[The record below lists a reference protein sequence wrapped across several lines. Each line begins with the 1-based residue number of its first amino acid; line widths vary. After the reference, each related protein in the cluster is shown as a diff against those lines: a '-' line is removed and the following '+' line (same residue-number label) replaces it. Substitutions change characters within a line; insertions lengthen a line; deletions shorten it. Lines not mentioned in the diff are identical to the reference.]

1 MAVERKD
8 IEIFFKIEGLEA
20 YITDLQTLDNVLQQ
34 VNTATTKAKEATN
47 ELETSTQSFEK
58 LEENLSA
65 AEGGVKVLA
74 GGFEALA
81 GAASLLGLE
90 ENPFFKELSENV
102 IGVLAL
108 SRGAIDASE
117 GVKLLAQN
125 QRLATAAQAAYNA
138 VAALNPYVL
147 LAAAVIALAGALLL
161 YANRTKDTTEETKRQ
176 SKALQDLQTEL
187 DKTIERER
195 ELAQAKGEFDAD
207 EQSAI
212 NRREA
217 SELQNINDTIS
228 DQIYLLTQR
237 YSDLSDEEKT
247 ELQNLRNQVTE
258 NVKKIDQLNFEN
270 VLIDKRTAAKKKEA
284 EQEAANERQR
294 EANRKAEERRNQ
306 QRQLE
311 AELTLKAIE
320 GEREREVEILR
331 RKYEEDLALAKGNA
345 ELTKLVQEQF
355 LRDIKALNDQFRLEV
370 AKPLLSSENY
380 FPKEEFETTAERI
393 ARLRREIFDTKQ
405 LIVSTNNEIGAS
417 STNVADAWSVS
428 YKKAFDQVLEEPSV
442 AADLLR
448 RDTKAAIDFATNLNT
463 IFTKDN
469 EKRAERNFKLQK
481 ALSLSSAIINTAEAV
496 TAALTDRTQPSTL
509 IRILQTAAVAAA
521 GAAQIATIS
530 RQKFQPNG
538 DGGNTPPPS
547 APPPPPL
554 PTGVNNP
561 GQTITPGQTSTG
573 QQIQQEPVRAYV
585 LVSDV
590 NNAQQANT
598 QIENLSKL

>member
-125 QRLATAAQAAYNA
+125 QRLATAAQAAFNA

-161 YANRTKDTTEETKRQ
+161 YANRTKDTTEDTKKQ
-176 SKALQDLQTEL
+176 SKALQDLQDEL
-187 DKTIERER
+187 DKTIGFER
-195 ELAQAKGEFDAD
+195 ELAEARGEFDPEDQTAFNRQ
-207 EQSAI
+207 EAQS
-212 NRREA
+212 
-217 SELQNINDTIS
+217 LQTINDKIS
-228 DQIYLLTQR
+228 DQIFLLTKR

-247 ELQNLRNQVTE
+247 ELENLRNQITE
-258 NVKKIDQLNFEN
+258 NNTKINQLNQEN
-270 VLIDKRTAAKKKEA
+270 ILIDTRTATKKKEA
-284 EQEAANERQR
+284 EQDAATERQR

-311 AELTLKAIE
+311 AELTLKAIQD
-320 GEREREVEILR
+320 ERAREVEILR

-380 FPKEEFETTAERI
+380 FPKDEFETTAERL
-393 ARLRREIFDTKQ
+393 ARLRQEIFDTKQ

-428 YKKAFDQVLEEPSV
+428 YKKAFDQVLEEPSKG
-442 AADLLR
+442 ADLLK
-448 RDTKAAIDFATNLNT
+448 RDVTAAIDFVNNLNT

-469 EKRAERNFKLQK
+469 EKRAKRNFKLNK
-481 ALSLSSAIINTAEAV
+481 ALALSTAVINTAEAI
-496 TAALTDRTQPSTL
+496 TTALTDKTQPSTL

-530 RQKFQPNG
+530 RQRFKPDG
-538 DGGNTPPPS
+538 DGGDTPSPS

-590 NNAQQANT
+590 NSAQQANT

>member
-102 IGVLAL
+102 VGVLAL
-108 SRGAIDASE
+108 SRGAIDAAE
-117 GVKLLAQN
+117 GAKLLAQN

-147 LAAAVIALAGALLL
+147 LAAAVIALAGALLI
-161 YANRTKDTTEETKRQ
+161 YSNRTKDTTEDTKRQ
-176 SKALQDLQTEL
+176 SQALKDLQTEL
-187 DKTIERER
+187 DKTIGFER
-195 ELAQAKGEFDAD
+195 ELADARGEFDPEDQAAFNRQ
-207 EQSAI
+207 EAQS
-212 NRREA
+212 
-217 SELQNINDTIS
+217 LQTINDKIS
-228 DQIYLLTQR
+228 DQIFLLTKR

-247 ELQNLRNQVTE
+247 ELENLRNQIKE
-258 NVKKIDQLNFEN
+258 NNTKINQLNQENILIDTRQRTKEKEAAAEKKIE
-270 VLIDKRTAAKKKEA
+270 E
-284 EQEAANERQR
+284 QR
-294 EANRKAEERRNQ
+294 EANRKAEERRNK

-320 GEREREVEILR
+320 DERLRDLESLR
-331 RKYEEDLALAKGNA
+331 RKYEADLELAKGNA
-345 ELTKLVQEQF
+345 ELIKLVNEQ
-355 LRDIKALNDQFRLEV
+355 LQRDIQAINEKYAAKAIE
-370 AKPLLSSENY
+370 PLGPL
-380 FPKEEFETTAERI
+380 KQQTTEIATLIESASTSVTDSASDAADTLGAEY
-393 ARLRREIFDTKQ
+393 A
-405 LIVSTNNEIGAS
+405 
-417 STNVADAWSVS
+417 
-428 YKKAFDQVLEEPSV
+428 KAFKSFTEEPGE
-442 AADLLR
+442 AFDLLR
-448 RDTKAAIDFATNLNT
+448 RDSEAAFDFISNLNT

-469 EKRAERNFKLQK
+469 EKRAERTFNLNK
-481 ALSLSSAIINTAEAV
+481 ALGITSAVINTAEAI
-496 TAALTDRTQPSTL
+496 TAALTDKTQPSTL
-509 IRILQTAAVAAA
+509 LRILQTAAVAAA

-530 RQKFQPNG
+530 RQKFQP
-538 DGGNTPPPS
+538 DGGGN
-547 APPPPPL
+547 PPPPAAVPPPAP

-561 GQTITPGQTSTG
+561 GQIITPGQTSTG
-573 QQIQQEPVRAYV
+573 QSIQSEPVRAYV

-590 NNAQQANT
+590 NNAQQANA
-598 QIENLSKL
+598 QIENLAKL

>member
-102 IGVLAL
+102 VGVLAL
-108 SRGAIDASE
+108 SRGAIDAAE
-117 GVKLLAQN
+117 GAKLLAQN
-125 QRLATAAQAAYNA
+125 QQLATAAQAAYNA

-147 LAAAVIALAGALLL
+147 LAAAVIALAGALLI
-161 YANRTKDTTEETKRQ
+161 YSNRTKDTTEDTKRQ
-176 SKALQDLQTEL
+176 SQALKDLQTEL
-187 DKTIERER
+187 DKTIGFER
-195 ELAQAKGEFDAD
+195 ELADARGEFDPEDQAAFNRQ
-207 EQSAI
+207 EAQS
-212 NRREA
+212 
-217 SELQNINDTIS
+217 LQTINDKIS
-228 DQIYLLTQR
+228 DQIFLLTKR

-247 ELQNLRNQVTE
+247 ELENLRNQIKE
-258 NVKKIDQLNFEN
+258 NNTKINQLNQENILIDTRQRTKEKEAAAEKKIE
-270 VLIDKRTAAKKKEA
+270 E
-284 EQEAANERQR
+284 QR
-294 EANRKAEERRNQ
+294 EANRKAEERRNK

-320 GEREREVEILR
+320 DEREREIEILR
-331 RKYEEDLALAKGNA
+331 RKYEEELAIAKGNA
-345 ELTKLVQEQF
+345 ELIKLVNEQ
-355 LRDIKALNDQFRLEV
+355 LQRDIEAINKKYA
-370 AKPLLSSENY
+370 AKYVPPLLVQYQQTVKAAELIEQTNTSITDSVS
-380 FPKEEFETTAERI
+380 KTA
-393 ARLRREIFDTKQ
+393 DTW
-405 LIVSTNNEIGAS
+405 A
-417 STNVADAWSVS
+417 AS
-428 YKKAFDQVLEEPSV
+428 YKKAFDQAIEEPSKG
-442 AADLLR
+442 ADLLR
-448 RDTKAAIDFATNLNT
+448 RDTKAAIDFVNNLNT

-469 EKRAERNFKLQK
+469 EKRAERTFKLNK
-481 ALSLSSAIINTAEAV
+481 ALSLSTAIINTAEAI
-496 TAALTDRTQPSTL
+496 TTALTDKSQPSTL

-530 RQKFQPNG
+530 RQQFKP
-538 DGGNTPPPS
+538 DGGGN
-547 APPPPPL
+547 PPPPAAVPPPAP

-561 GQTITPGQTSTG
+561 GQIITPGQTSAG
-573 QQIQQEPVRAYV
+573 QQIQSEPVRAYV

-590 NNAQQANT
+590 NNAQQANA
-598 QIENLSKL
+598 QIENLAKL